1 MKQSISAVIITKNE
15 QENIERCILSLKG
28 IADEILVIDS
38 GSTDKTIEISE
49 KLGALVIKTEW
60 LGYAETKNLGNEKAK
75 FNYILSLDADEE
87 ISKDLKISLFQLKD
101 TGFKGAFEFNRLT
114 NYCGKWITHSGWY
127 PDTKTRLFDKRLAK
141 WGGEFVHETLNI
153 ENGDVPTHIRGDL
166 FHYSYKNKKEHIE
179 RTRKYALLSAKKM
192 YSANKT
198 TSSIKPFISATA
210 KFIKMYILKLG
221 FLDGKL
227 GFQLARISSQGV
239 RFKYSELNRM
249 NKTS

>member
-101 TGFKGAFEFNRLT
+101 TGFKGALSL
-114 NYCGKWITHSGWY
+114 I
-127 PDTKTRLFDKRLAK
+127 
-141 WGGEFVHETLNI
+141 
-153 ENGDVPTHIRGDL
+153 HI
-166 FHYSYKNKKEHIE
+166 
-179 RTRKYALLSAKKM
+179 
-192 YSANKT
+192 
-198 TSSIKPFISATA
+198 
-210 KFIKMYILKLG
+210 
-221 FLDGKL
+221 
-227 GFQLARISSQGV
+227 
-239 RFKYSELNRM
+239 
-249 NKTS
+249 